1 MIIAN
6 NIYKKIGYP
15 SNFVDICVKTIVDR
29 LIIDKKV
36 FALVAKKEL
45 VCVDKKSLQI
55 TQKLVKFG
63 HNLHF
68 CQFKVVFSHFPNSK
82 YFFIVKIPLIKK
94 LRSNAIYRY
103 TYSDFTVTYAKT
115 YWHFS
120 TVASEQLLFPMQ
132 QRNVLKV

>member
-1 MIIAN
+1 MIKAN
-6 NIYKKIGYP
+6 NIYKKNGYP

-68 CQFKVVFSHFPNSK
+68 CQLKVVFSHFLK
-82 YFFIVKIPLIKK
+82 LKIFFHCKDTLDKK
-94 LRSNAIYRY
+94 TSL
-103 TYSDFTVTYAKT
+103 
-115 YWHFS
+115 
-120 TVASEQLLFPMQ
+120 
-132 QRNVLKV
+132 

>member
-68 CQFKVVFSHFPNSK
+68 VNSK
-82 YFFIVKIPLIKK
+82 LF
-94 LRSNAIYRY
+94 S
-103 TYSDFTVTYAKT
+103 VTFQT
-115 YWHFS
+115 QNIFS
-120 TVASEQLLFPMQ
+120 L
-132 QRNVLKV
+132 